1 MIGDRDENGGGSAV
15 TMLVELKNI
24 GKTYDRK
31 SVLKNISLTIG
42 KQQIIAILGGN
53 GVGKSTLLRIVAG
66 MERPSSGK
74 IIFQN
79 KKINIGYAPER
90 FPKNIR
96 FTPEEYLNYTGK
108 ISGMPRSIMHKSIPD
123 LLKRFKLEQFN
134 DQWVM
139 NLSKGNNQKVGIIQ
153 AIIKRPDLLILDE
166 PLSGLDS
173 HGQQELLRI
182 MKELKKEGT
191 TILLTYHESNLFEK
205 MVDAAYYVKNGVLTK
220 TIDIVKEPIKLLEV
234 ERLDESNV
242 EKWDEIINIEKKTD
256 KLLLYV
262 RAKDSDKVLYRILQS
277 QGSIN
282 RVVTV
287 EAPGED
293 NT

>member
-1 MIGDRDENGGGSAV
+1 MVKLAGGGN
-15 TMLVELKNI
+15 MLVELLNI
-24 GKTYDRK
+24 GKIYDRK
-31 SVLKNISLTIG
+31 QVLHDISLTID

-53 GVGKSTLLRIVAG
+53 GVGKSTLLRIIAG

-74 IIFQN
+74 IRFQN
-79 KKINIGYAPER
+79 KKITIGYAPER

-96 FTPEEYLNYTGK
+96 FTPGEYLNYTGK
-108 ISGMPRSIMHKSIPD
+108 ISGMPESMINKSIPV

-139 NLSKGNNQKVGIIQ
+139 NLSKGNIQKVGIIQ

-173 HGQQELLRI
+173 LAQQELLRM

-205 MVDAAYYVKNGVLTK
+205 VIDATYRMENGILTK
-220 TIDIVKEPIKLLEV
+220 TTDIVKEPIKLLEV

-256 KLLLYV
+256 RLLLYV
-262 RAKDSDKVLYRILQS
+262 HAKDSDKLLYRILQS
-277 QGSIN
+277 EGSIN

>member
-1 MIGDRDENGGGSAV
+1 MKLNRGGN
-15 TMLVELKNI
+15 MLVELLNI

-31 SVLKNISLTIG
+31 HILHDISLTIG
-42 KQQIIAILGGN
+42 KQQMIAILGGN
-53 GVGKSTLLRIVAG
+53 GVGKSTLLRIIAG

-74 IIFQN
+74 IRLQN

-108 ISGMPRSIMHKSIPD
+108 ISGMPKSIMNKSIPD

-139 NLSKGNNQKVGIIQ
+139 NLSKGNIQKVGIIQ

-166 PLSGLDS
+166 PLSGLDFLA
-173 HGQQELLRI
+173 QQELLRT
-182 MKELKKEGT
+182 MRELKKEGT

-205 MVDAAYYVKNGVLTK
+205 MIEATYHVKNGVLTK
-220 TIDIVKEPIKLLEV
+220 ALDTVKEPIKLLEV
-234 ERLDESNV
+234 EHLDESHV
-242 EKWDEIINIEKKTD
+242 EKWGEIINIEKKID
-256 KLLLYV
+256 KLLLYLH
-262 RAKDSDKVLYRILQS
+262 AKNSDKVLYRILQS
-277 QGSIN
+277 QRSIK

-287 EAPGED
+287 ETPGED
-293 NT
+293 NR